1 MSVSSIGSGS
11 AYVTDFQ
18 VTAPSADLV
27 QVLTITAPPKVNLS
41 DPFDASKALRGQMVL
56 KLSTSSMF
64 RTDGSSL
71 PSEIVTSDPIGL
83 AYPGSVSLENPD
95 VPGGRSVEAVV
106 RMALDSLI
114 AAVPQGGLQAEL

>member
-1 MSVSSIGSGS
+1 
-11 AYVTDFQ
+11 
-18 VTAPSADLV
+18 
-27 QVLTITAPPKVNLS
+27 
-41 DPFDASKALRGQMVL
+41 
-56 KLSTSSMF
+56 
-64 RTDGSSL
+64 
-71 PSEIVTSDPIGL
+71 L